1 METFKPLTTSSIK
14 KIAGKLLDEYWNI
27 KDNRKNYTVYSTAIM
42 DIVEKIEIEEDIR
55 TTNKREKEWGK

>member
-27 KDNRKNYTVYSTAIM
+27 EGNRKSYKVYLTAIM
-42 DIVEKIEIEEDIR
+42 DIVEKVEIEEDIR
-55 TTNKREKEWGK
+55 TSNKGMR

>member
-1 METFKPLTTSSIK
+1 METFKPLTTSNIK

-27 KDNRKNYTVYSTAIM
+27 KGNRKSYTVYSTAIM

-55 TTNKREKEWGK
+55 TTNKGVR

>member
-27 KDNRKNYTVYSTAIM
+27 EGNRKSYKVYLTAIM

-55 TTNKREKEWGK
+55 TSNKGVK

>member
-27 KDNRKNYTVYSTAIM
+27 EGNRKSYKVYLTAIM
-42 DIVEKIEIEEDIR
+42 DIVEKIEIEENIR
-55 TTNKREKEWGK
+55 TSNKGGK

>member
-27 KDNRKNYTVYSTAIM
+27 EGNRKSYKVYLTAIM
-42 DIVEKIEIEEDIR
+42 DIVEKVEIEEDIR
-55 TTNKREKEWGK
+55 ISNKGVK

>member
-1 METFKPLTTSSIK
+1 METFKPLTTSNIK

-27 KDNRKNYTVYSTAIM
+27 EGNKKSYKVYLTAIM

-55 TTNKREKEWGK
+55 TTNKGVR